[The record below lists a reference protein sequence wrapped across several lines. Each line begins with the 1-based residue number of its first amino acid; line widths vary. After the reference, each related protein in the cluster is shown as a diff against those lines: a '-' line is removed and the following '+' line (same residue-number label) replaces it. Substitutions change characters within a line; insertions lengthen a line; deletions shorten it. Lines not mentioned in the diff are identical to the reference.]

1 MLDIDLHH
9 VRANSRSN
17 GPAPVPDHEVSAMC
31 HSDTSSPPPAKGA
44 VAAASA
50 AEVTL
55 RNAEGI
61 DLLAFHA
68 RPRKPT
74 GVGIVVLPDVRGLHQ
89 FYKELAVRFAETGAE
104 AVAIDYFARTAED
117 PDRAE
122 GFDFAPHV
130 QQTTPEG
137 IAADVHAAVDH
148 LREAGVRSVFTVG
161 FCFGGSYSW
170 RQSADTPG
178 LAGAIGFYGRPE
190 RTEDAVDGMRA
201 PLLMLVAGADAN
213 IRVGD
218 VEQLAR
224 RARAAGVAADLHVF
238 DDAPHSFFDRRAAE
252 HAQACARAWDLVRA
266 FIHDHA

>member
-1 MLDIDLHH
+1 
-9 VRANSRSN
+9 
-17 GPAPVPDHEVSAMC
+17 MC
-31 HSDTSSPPPAKGA
+31 HSDMSSPPSAQGA

-50 AEVTL
+50 ADVTL

-68 RPRKPT
+68 RPTQPT
-74 GVGIVVLPDVRGLHQ
+74 GVGIVVMPDIRGLHQ
-89 FYKELAVRFAETGAE
+89 FYKDLAVRFAETGAE
-104 AVAIDYFARTAED
+104 AVAVDYFARTAD
-117 PDRAE
+117 SPDRAE

-148 LREAGVRSVFTVG
+148 LREAGVGSVFTVG

-190 RTEDAVDGMRA
+190 RTEDAVDRMSA

-218 VEQLAR
+218 VEQLASR
-224 RARAAGVAADLHVF
+224 TRAAGVAADLHVF
-238 DDAPHSFFDRRAAE
+238 DGAPHSFFDRRATE
-252 HAQACARAWDLVRA
+252 HAHACDRAWDLVRA